1 MNETCQKASDFLQ
14 SIFDQSK
21 LGLSVSFKE
30 TEEECVLDVDGSD
43 AELLQAEG
51 GELLEA
57 VQHLVT
63 QAFGRMLPPGKRLI
77 CDVHSFRAT
86 REAELRAMAQ
96 HAAQRVRTTGTEFMF
111 GPMNASE
118 RRVIHLA
125 LADSQD
131 VYTESVGQG
140 PDRKLR
146 VARRPLS

>member
-1 MNETCQKASDFLQ
+1 MNETCQKAGEFLQ

-21 LGLSVSFKE
+21 LGLRVSFKE
-30 TEEECVLDVDGSD
+30 TEEECVLDVDGPD

-63 QAFGRMLPPGKRLI
+63 QAFGRMLPEGKRLI

-86 REAELRAMAQ
+86 REAELKAMAQ
-96 HAAQRVRTTGTEFMF
+96 HAAQRVRTTGAEFMF

-125 LADSQD
+125 LADSTD

-140 PDRKLR
+140 SDRKLR

>member
-1 MNETCQKASDFLQ
+1 MNETCQKAGDFLQ

-21 LGLSVSFKE
+21 LGLRVSFKE
-30 TEEECVLDVDGSD
+30 TEEECVLDVDGPD

-57 VQHLVT
+57 VQHLVA
-63 QAFGRMLPPGKRLI
+63 QAFGRMLPAGKRLI

-125 LADSQD
+125 LADSAD